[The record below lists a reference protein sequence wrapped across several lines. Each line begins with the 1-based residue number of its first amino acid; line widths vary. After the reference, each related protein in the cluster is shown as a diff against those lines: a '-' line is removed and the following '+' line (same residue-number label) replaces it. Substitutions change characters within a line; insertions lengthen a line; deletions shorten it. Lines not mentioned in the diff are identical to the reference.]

1 MECESPCNSDQGGPC
16 WKFISSAGRALV
28 FRTESHEERDFW
40 VEYITKATNVIC
52 STLCTELCSFTSEPS
67 KLQDAHN
74 VDMIPELSQMVRDAI
89 ALVKTQKQEI
99 QDLKVKMQSLT
110 NENDQYKI
118 QVQTLQSKITS
129 AKRSKVTQNV
139 TNPNDLLTGRY
150 YDKSIGP
157 KLHATASL
165 PSMSFA
171 INSSKSSLQSS
182 KSETYDQPS
191 SPSRTFIPR
200 TRPLSARAS
209 FDLMDNDYIQ
219 QQALQIAEIAR
230 KLQISMVKKEPI
242 ADAKIF
248 QTVINDGFP
257 MFMLFLTFDRFGV

>member
-1 MECESPCNSDQGGPC
+1 
-16 WKFISSAGRALV
+16 
-28 FRTESHEERDFW
+28 
-40 VEYITKATNVIC
+40 
-52 STLCTELCSFTSEPS
+52 
-67 KLQDAHN
+67 
-74 VDMIPELSQMVRDAI
+74 MVRDAI

-110 NENDQYKI
+110 IENDQYKI

-129 AKRSKVTQNV
+129 AKRSKVTQNA
-139 TNPNDLLTGRY
+139 TNPNDLLTRRCN
-150 YDKSIGP
+150 DKSIGP

-257 MFMLFLTFDRFGV
+257 IFMLFLTFDRFGV